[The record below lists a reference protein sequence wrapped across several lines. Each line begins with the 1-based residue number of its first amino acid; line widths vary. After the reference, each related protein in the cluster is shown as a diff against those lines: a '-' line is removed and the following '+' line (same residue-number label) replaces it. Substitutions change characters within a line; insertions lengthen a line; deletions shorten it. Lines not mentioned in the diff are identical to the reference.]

1 MNKIYFSKLYEDV
14 KIPSKREDDAGYDI
28 YAHFNEDYIIIN
40 PNETKLIN
48 TGLISAFDKRYVAIL
63 KERGSTGT
71 KGIGQRAGVIDAS
84 YRGEWIIPITN
95 HNNKPIMIAKENI
108 INYLDSYS
116 NILYPYEKAIC
127 QAVMVEVPKLEIEEV
142 DNETILNMKSE
153 RMSGKLGSSNK

>member
-14 KIPSKREDDAGYDI
+14 KIPSKRDEDAGYDI
-28 YAHFNEDYIIIN
+28 YAYFTEDYIVIN
-40 PNETKLIN
+40 PHETKLIN
-48 TGLISAFDKRYVAIL
+48 TGLISAFDKEYVAIL

-71 KGIGQRAGVIDAS
+71 KGMGLRAGILDS
-84 YRGEWIIPITN
+84 GYRGEWIVPITN
-95 HNNKPIMIAKENI
+95 HNDKPIMIAKENI
-108 INYLDSYS
+108 INYLDSYK

-127 QAVMVEVPKLEIEEV
+127 QAIMVEVPQLEIEEV

>member
-84 YRGEWIIPITN
+84 YRGEWIVPITN
-95 HNNKPIMIAKENI
+95 HNDKPIMIAKENI
-108 INYLDSYS
+108 INYLDSYN

-127 QAVMVEVPKLEIEEV
+127 QAIIVEVPKLEIEEV

>member
-14 KIPSKREDDAGYDI
+14 KIPSNREDDAGYDI